1 VPPLRQRLD
10 DIPALAMHF
19 MKQAALKCKKDL
31 TSINDDAMVLLK
43 SYSWPG
49 NVRQLENV
57 LERAVVI
64 AEGPTIGVGELPAE
78 VFQYA
83 DEEPIKGFSD
93 ISDESTVTRPLTPL
107 RRERLRMEREEL
119 LRAMAAA
126 HGNKAEAARA
136 LGIARSTLVS
146 RLKKFGLV

>member
-1 VPPLRQRLD
+1 
-10 DIPALAMHF
+10 
-19 MKQAALKCKKDL
+19 MKQVAAKCKKEL
-31 TSINDDAMVLLK
+31 TGIDDDAMELLK

-64 AEGPTIGVGELPAE
+64 AETSTIGVGELPAD

-83 DEEPIKGFSD
+83 DEEPVNGFANLD
-93 ISDESTVTRPLTPL
+93 GDETTFTRPLSPL

-119 LRAMAAA
+119 VRAMAAA
-126 HGNKAEAARA
+126 RGNKAEAARA